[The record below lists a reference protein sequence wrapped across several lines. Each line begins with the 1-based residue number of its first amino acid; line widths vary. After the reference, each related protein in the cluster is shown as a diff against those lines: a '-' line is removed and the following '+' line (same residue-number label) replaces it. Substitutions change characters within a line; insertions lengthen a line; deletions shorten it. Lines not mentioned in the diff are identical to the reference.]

1 MKDNFEGEIS
11 KMLAGF
17 DNTIKFRGVS
27 FPKASPNETLT
38 LFKRKEC
45 YRNISIN
52 TEMFN
57 KLEQLQQ
64 S

>member
-1 MKDNFEGEIS
+1 MKDIIENEIT
-11 KMLAGF
+11 KMLSGF

-27 FPKASPNETLT
+27 FPKANPNQALT

-52 TEMFN
+52 T
-57 KLEQLQQ
+57 
-64 S
+64 